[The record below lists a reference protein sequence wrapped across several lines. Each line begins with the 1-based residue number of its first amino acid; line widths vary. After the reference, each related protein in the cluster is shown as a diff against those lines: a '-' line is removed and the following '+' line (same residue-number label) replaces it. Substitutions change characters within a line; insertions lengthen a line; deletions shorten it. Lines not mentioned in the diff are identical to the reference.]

1 VEAVDR
7 PMCRNAQEGL
17 RSKLVITAVLHLDNM
32 QNEDAAKRCLTEIPT
47 ILDAILCNLNAKQ
60 LRYASNV
67 CWFWNASA
75 ERIRRKRYYPDTML
89 QHDPN
94 YDQRSMDSMGCDLC
108 DNLMLTKIEPSVV
121 IVFVSRWRE
130 YFSRKLTEDI
140 RGLARYVDGSVPR
153 SCELFMA
160 LGSGIIGT
168 RNKVP
173 CEIEECDGISSI
185 MIPRSTEVSVTTF
198 FLTLKALKAAARNTA
213 EFKTSFSS
221 SQISNAKLIIL
232 NACANAGVVKKA
244 VKVLVKVFG
253 EEIVIAGGFVQS
265 IYYKKRSYT
274 KGICGLVFSG
284 DLSANMRIHKTKR
297 SPHGAIESD
306 RHAFVENLEDLS
318 ASSPHRHFSV
328 MFMYSCVARGYEYFS
343 EHNYQTKL
351 ISQVFPG
358 IPVFGMFA
366 FGEIG
371 YNGSQFAKE
380 SSSSCHSYSTILC
393 LCRF

>member
-1 VEAVDR
+1 
-7 PMCRNAQEGL
+7 
-17 RSKLVITAVLHLDNM
+17 
-32 QNEDAAKRCLTEIPT
+32 
-47 ILDAILCNLNAKQ
+47 
-60 LRYASNV
+60 
-67 CWFWNASA
+67 
-75 ERIRRKRYYPDTML
+75 
-89 QHDPN
+89 
-94 YDQRSMDSMGCDLC
+94 MDSMGCDLC

-244 VKVLVKVFG
+244 VKVLVKVGCWCFFHYNFTVSFSLHG
-253 EEIVIAGGFVQS
+253 WTCSVSSRHDYPLANSFMVATSHSISSHSSKAGDF
-265 IYYKKRSYT
+265 
-274 KGICGLVFSG
+274 
-284 DLSANMRIHKTKR
+284 
-297 SPHGAIESD
+297 
-306 RHAFVENLEDLS
+306 
-318 ASSPHRHFSV
+318 
-328 MFMYSCVARGYEYFS
+328 
-343 EHNYQTKL
+343 
-351 ISQVFPG
+351 
-358 IPVFGMFA
+358 
-366 FGEIG
+366 
-371 YNGSQFAKE
+371 
-380 SSSSCHSYSTILC
+380 STI
-393 LCRF
+393 